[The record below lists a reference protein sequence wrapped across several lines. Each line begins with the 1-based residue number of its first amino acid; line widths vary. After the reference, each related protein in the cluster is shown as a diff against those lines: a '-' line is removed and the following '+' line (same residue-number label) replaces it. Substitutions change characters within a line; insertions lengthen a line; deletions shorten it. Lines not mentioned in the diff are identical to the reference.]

1 MKPVFA
7 VECRSRGSS
16 LWFTVAFENTAQEA
30 RRELRRIR
38 DKLRASGHSAAYQVG
53 EYRRV
58 KGVWSRTDTSQHRR
72 EPPALPCASPELP
85 LVATLGRSERSKALQ
100 GKPGHKKAPAG

>member
-1 MKPVFA
+1 MKPIFA
-7 VECRSRGSS
+7 VECRGKGSL

-38 DKLRASGHSAAYQVG
+38 DKLRASGHRAAYQVG

-58 KGVWSRTDTSQHRR
+58 KGVWSRTDTSQNRR

-85 LVATLGRSERSKALQ
+85 LVATLGRSGCRSRRLGDSGTK
-100 GKPGHKKAPAG
+100 KPHPG